1 MTAIAKNLTT
11 HVALVLD
18 RSVSMRDL
26 AEKTVQVAD
35 ELVEFL
41 AGQSKKMNQEWRVS
55 VYTFGDDV
63 NCHIWDMDV
72 LRLPSMK
79 EHYRIGG
86 STALIDATMTAL
98 DDFDKI
104 TEHRGDHSFL
114 AYVITDGEENVSRGT
129 GQRPA
134 FGRAPRTGLAT
145 ELKNRI
151 GGLQD
156 NRTVSLLVPDERG
169 VRMAQSFGFPT
180 GNILVWDASSE
191 AGMEKA
197 ARTIQESATTYMR
210 ARTTGVRSTTSLF
223 VGENVDAKS
232 IKDAKLI
239 PLPTENRRFVLV
251 TKSRST
257 ESLFFERPINRVT
270 KKRLVPDKAW
280 HVEIKDFVD
289 AAYPPYRV
297 GMAFYELIKAERV
310 TADKRIAVVDNNT
323 KQVYVGDGARRL
335 LSLPNGDC
343 RVKPTLNPGYKIF
356 VESNSV
362 NRHLRLGTEV
372 LLLTK

>member
-18 RSVSMRDL
+18 RSISMQDLRHKTIQIADNLVSFL
-26 AEKTVQVAD
+26 AE
-35 ELVEFL
+35 
-41 AGQSKKMNQEWRVS
+41 QSQKMGQEWRVT

-63 NCHIWDMDV
+63 DCHIWDMDV

-79 EHYRIGG
+79 EHYRIKGN
-86 STALIDATMTAL
+86 TALVDAVFLAL
-98 DDFDKI
+98 DDGDKI

-114 AYVITDGEENVSRGT
+114 VYVITDGEENRSRLGSVDRW
-129 GQRPA
+129 GYPSKEEKVRKLSERMRVMP
-134 FGRAPRTGLAT
+134 P
-145 ELKNRI
+145 
-151 GGLQD
+151 
-156 NRTVSLLVPDERG
+156 NRTLSVLVPNEKG
-169 VRMAQSFGFPT
+169 VREAQDFGFPL
-180 GNILVWDASSE
+180 GNVKLWDASSE
-191 AGMEKA
+191 QGMEEA
-197 ARTIQESATTYMR
+197 AEAIKESATRYMEAR
-210 ARTTGVRSTTSLF
+210 ATGVRSTTSLF

-257 ESLFFERPINRVT
+257 ESLFFEKPINRVT
-270 KKRLVPDKAW
+270 KKRLVPDVAW